1 VAAGE
6 AADPRKTIPAA
17 VKKIFFRIIFI
28 YIGTIL
34 FIGAQI
40 PYTDPSLLSSSS
52 TTAASSPLVIAA
64 NLAGVSGVADVI
76 NAVLLLT
83 VLSAANSNVYS
94 GSRILV
100 GLANDGAAPEIF
112 KRTSKTGVPYVA
124 VAFTAAFGLLGFLNL
139 GGNGSTVFLW
149 LMNITAVAGFITWS
163 CIIASHLGFM
173 RALAA
178 QGISRDDLPYKT
190 RWQTYFAWYGL
201 FFNVIILLTQ
211 GFTVFIDFNA
221 ESFFAAYVSLLFF
234 VVMYIGHKVI
244 TKSKFVVPS
253 EADLRTGCVEKD
265 ETNWDDA
272 APKSYW
278 AKCWDTVG

>member
-1 VAAGE
+1 MAAGE

-17 VKKIFFRIIFI
+17 VKKTFFRIVFI
-28 YIGTIL
+28 YVGTVL

-40 PYTDPSLLSSSS
+40 PYTDPNLLSSSS

-64 NLAGVSGVADVI
+64 NLAGVPGVADVI
-76 NAVLLLT
+76 NAVLLVT

-100 GLANDGAAPEIF
+100 GLANDGAAPECF
-112 KRTSKTGVPYVA
+112 KRTSTTGVPYVA

-149 LMNITAVAGFITWS
+149 LVNVTAVAGFITWS
-163 CIIASHLGFM
+163 CISASHLGFM
-173 RALAA
+173 RALKA

-201 FFNVIILLTQ
+201 VFNVIILLTQ
-211 GFTVFIDFNA
+211 GFTVFIDFNV
-221 ESFFAAYVSLLFF
+221 ESFFAAYVSLLMF
-234 VVMYIGHKVI
+234 VVMYIGHKLI

-253 EADLRTGCVEKD
+253 EADLRSGCVEKD
-265 ETNWDDA
+265 DTNWDDA
-272 APKSYW
+272 TPQSYW
-278 AKCWDTVG
+278 GKCWDRVG